1 MLNQMNYQINIYHIN
16 KITNENTN
24 YSPQSPLL
32 NFNNIQTRWRII
44 IPLYSS
50 SLYSPLLS
58 SLSLSKLPN
67 IALIYP
73 TMFDKEDPQYKAPPS
88 YYNIGMSINYP
99 HFPYDARC
107 LPRQTESSSAR
118 DHNLGQQLFDQ
129 IFAVEFYYYWLR
141 FWLFWILCFL
151 VPKVEVELDAY
162 DNMLSFFVIW
172 LSEGAYFEWSIFISI
187 TILYVHSLVWYVYEL
202 FMWERFN

>member
-1 MLNQMNYQINIYHIN
+1 MNYQINIYHIN

-58 SLSLSKLPN
+58 SLSKLPN
-67 IALIYP
+67 IALIYL

-107 LPRQTESSSAR
+107 LPRQTESSSAS
-118 DHNLGQQLFDQ
+118 DHNLG
-129 IFAVEFYYYWLR
+129 
-141 FWLFWILCFL
+141 
-151 VPKVEVELDAY
+151 
-162 DNMLSFFVIW
+162 
-172 LSEGAYFEWSIFISI
+172 
-187 TILYVHSLVWYVYEL
+187 
-202 FMWERFN
+202 